1 MDVVQRLCD
10 RLVVIGGGRVLAE
23 GTVAEVSGGRTLQDA
38 FVELVGGRDLEEG
51 ELAWLSSSSD

>member
-23 GTVAEVSGGRTLQDA
+23 GTVAEVSGGRNLQDA
-38 FVELVGGRDLEEG
+38 FVDLVGGRDLEEG
-51 ELAWLSSSSD
+51 ELAWLSSSSG